1 MCKPE
6 AFNHSSRLPK
16 ELQKIRKISSQRS
29 KLIVKISKIAVFVT
43 RIRYL
48 KGIYI
53 YKILKG
59 RQLFPNILVMLRQI
73 HFFNTSIIAEQTECM
88 SFLFM
93 T

>member
-16 ELQKIRKISSQRS
+16 ELQKNRKISNQRS
-29 KLIVKISKIAVFVT
+29 KLIVKISKIAVFVN

-53 YKILKG
+53 YKI
-59 RQLFPNILVMLRQI
+59 
-73 HFFNTSIIAEQTECM
+73 
-88 SFLFM
+88 
-93 T
+93 